1 MSRIGKKEVTLPKGV
16 SVKLEGETVVVKGPK
31 GTESMPLVATTN
43 IEISDTAV
51 KVHSIGNEK
60 GLRLREGKLKARH
73 GLMRA
78 LLNNKV
84 IGVSTGF
91 SKVLELHGIGYKFNM
106 KGKDVLELH
115 LGYSNPVE
123 YTVPAGIE
131 IETLKAKVPSFSI
144 NGSDKELVGKVAS
157 EIRKYRKPD
166 SYKGKGV
173 RYAGEVVRLKSGKS

>member
-16 SVKLEGETVVVKGPK
+16 SVDLKDDMVIVKGAK
-31 GTESMPLVATTN
+31 GTLSRPLVATTSL
-43 IEISDTAV
+43 EISDAGV
-51 KVHSIGNEK
+51 KVISVGNEK
-60 GLRLREGKLKARH
+60 GLRLRDGKLKARH

-78 LLNNKV
+78 LLSNMV
-84 IGVSTGF
+84 TGVSTGF
-91 SKVLELHGIGYKFNM
+91 SKVMELHGIGYKFNL
-106 KGKDVLELH
+106 KGSNVLELH
-115 LGYSNPVE
+115 LGYSNPIE
-123 YTVPAGIE
+123 YTIPAGIE
-131 IETLKAKVPSFSI
+131 IETIKGKVPTFSV

>member
-1 MSRIGKKEVTLPKGV
+1 MSRIGKKEIALPKGV
-16 SVKLEGETVVVKGPK
+16 SITVAGENVVVKGPK
-31 GTESMPLVATTN
+31 GQETMSLVPTTN
-43 IEISDTAV
+43 IEITDSSV
-51 KVHSIGNEK
+51 KVISVGNEK

-91 SKVLELHGIGYKFNM
+91 SKVLELHGIGYKFNL
-106 KGKDVLELH
+106 KSKDLLELH

-123 YTVPAGIE
+123 YSVPAGIE
-131 IETLKAKVPSFSI
+131 IEVLKAKVPSFSV